1 MPELQKL
8 IKQMQE
14 AFSKV
19 DMKEF
24 NKKVQQALK
33 LAKKQ
38 LQDLKKSS
46 DNNQIKIK
54 VTNADAIKQIKQVR
68 KEIEALNK
76 ETRERKLKGK

>member
-24 NKKVQQALK
+24 NKKVQQAVK

-54 VTNADAIKQIKQVR
+54 VTNANAIKQIKQVR

>member
-24 NKKVQQALK
+24 NKKVRQAVK

-54 VTNADAIKQIKQVR
+54 VTNTEAIKQIRQVR
-68 KEIEALNK
+68 KELEALQK
-76 ETRERKLKGK
+76 QQTAR

>member
-1 MPELQKL
+1 M
-8 IKQMQE
+8 KQAQE

-24 NKKVQQALK
+24 NKKVQQAAQ

-54 VTNADAIKQIKQVR
+54 VTNAEAIKQIRQVK
-68 KEIEALNK
+68 KELEALQK
-76 ETRERKLKGK
+76 QQTAR